1 MTRIDFYII
10 EDDHRQARQLLAC
23 RLAEKA
29 YGLDHTIY
37 IHTGDQ
43 QQAQQ
48 LDQMLWTFRDGS
60 FIPHCLRNDKVA
72 DQASVVI
79 GYDSEPETHNQ
90 VLINLDNE
98 VPLFFSRFERVAE
111 VIAGDDEARKLG
123 RERFKFYRDRGYELK
138 THNLSSK

>member
-1 MTRIDFYII
+1 MTRIDFYIV
-10 EDDHRQARQLLAC
+10 DDNNRQAQQQLAC

-37 IHTGDQ
+37 IHTNDRR
-43 QQAQQ
+43 QAEL

-60 FIPHCLRNDKVA
+60 FIPHCLYGDKIVK
-72 DQASVVI
+72 QAAVVI
-79 GYDSEPETHNQ
+79 GHDAEPEMHNE
-90 VLINLDNE
+90 VLINLSDA

-111 VIAGDDEARKLG
+111 VIAGDEQARQKG

-138 THNLSSK
+138 THNLSGK